1 MQAAPNQRGHGH
13 NDSGSFIVFH
23 DGDPIFVDIGPEA
36 YTAPRYKFSVQSS
49 YHNLPTIGGVM
60 QNNKSPT
67 YRASDLRYSTDESR
81 ASIAMNLATAYPPEA
96 AIIQWTRTLTLD
108 RTAKRIHLNENFQL
122 HKKVPVQLSFMTP
135 CVPTKAS
142 EGKLVF
148 TPADTSARS
157 ISLIYDPAL
166 IAPTIEKINLTD
178 DWLVGRWGKTI
189 YRVLL
194 TSAAPTNSGDW
205 AIQCA

>member
-1 MQAAPNQRGHGH
+1 
-13 NDSGSFIVFH
+13 
-23 DGDPIFVDIGPEA
+23 
-36 YTAPRYKFSVQSS
+36 
-49 YHNLPTIGGVM
+49 
-60 QNNKSPT
+60 
-67 YRASDLRYSTDESR
+67 
-81 ASIAMNLATAYPPEA
+81 
-96 AIIQWTRTLTLD
+96 LTLD

-148 TPADTSARS
+148 TPADTLARS

-194 TSAAPTNSGDW
+194 ASAAPTNSGDW